1 MEKSEIE
8 EIVQARLKDAEVLL
22 EASRFDGSV
31 YLCCYA
37 IELGLKARICRTLQL
52 NEYPTSGKYK
62 TFKTH
67 DLDMLLHL
75 TGLEDEVKLKYMT
88 EWYVVGDALH
98 LATASYHKIDYL
110 LTWNCSHL
118 ANANK
123 KKHIRRINGRL
134 RLSTPEIITPLEIM
148 EE

>member
-88 EWYVVGDALH
+88 EWSVVAQWNPEARYNPIGNVTENDAKDMLD
-98 LATASYHKIDYL
+98 S
-110 LTWNCSHL
+110 
-118 ANANK
+118 ANELIK
-123 KKHIRRINGRL
+123 QL
-134 RLSTPEIITPLEIM
+134 
-148 EE
+148 